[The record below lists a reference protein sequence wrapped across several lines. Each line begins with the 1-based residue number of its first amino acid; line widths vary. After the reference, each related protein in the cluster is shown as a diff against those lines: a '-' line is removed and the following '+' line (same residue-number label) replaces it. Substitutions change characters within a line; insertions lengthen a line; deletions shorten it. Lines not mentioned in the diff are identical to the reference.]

1 MVAAKYYFRVAAVTP
16 DGTTDFCAPVL
27 KVVV

>member
-1 MVAAKYYFRVAAVTP
+1 VASKYHFRVAAVTP
-16 DGTTDFCAPVL
+16 DGTTDFSAPVL